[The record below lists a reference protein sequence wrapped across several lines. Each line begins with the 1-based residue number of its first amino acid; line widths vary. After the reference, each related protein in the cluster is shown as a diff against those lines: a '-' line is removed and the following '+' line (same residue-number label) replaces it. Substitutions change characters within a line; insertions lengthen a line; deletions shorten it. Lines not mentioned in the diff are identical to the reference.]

1 MIIMAK
7 IRVLNEKLIN
17 KIAAGEV
24 VERPASALKE
34 MMENSL
40 DAGATELRVDLESG
54 GKRLIRIID
63 NGEGMDPDDLLLSL
77 ERHATSKIKSFED
90 LEEVATLGF
99 RGEAI
104 PSIAAVSRMTIL
116 SRREENPDGRK
127 LVCEGG
133 IIVNV
138 TPVAMAPGTTIE
150 VRGLFYNVPARRKF
164 LRTTGTELAHC
175 QNVLTNYALAFPE
188 VNLRMRHNERELII
202 APPAESVRDRIASLM
217 GTNILERLIPFEGRE
232 KGLSVMGYISEP
244 SLTRTDTSMLHFF
257 VNQRVVKDK
266 LLIHAVRS
274 AFEDLLPKGR
284 TPVAFLFID
293 MPASE
298 VDVNVHPSKTE
309 VRFNFSSDVH
319 ALVVRSI
326 RSALSGSQPM
336 TTMAPE
342 AMPGKRIYKLDKE
355 PASFA
360 SGQSNQGIA
369 ASLQR
374 SLSKSAATPR
384 LDYFAAV
391 SRFGRSANI
400 PGDTSASTAVSGHQ
414 NEEVTTGNSDIQTYA
429 RPELESRFP
438 SPLHVGFSDI
448 DPVTVKPLGQIKNS
462 YIIAT
467 FNDGLL
473 LIDQH
478 AAHERILFEQLQQ
491 AATGTPATQM
501 LLHPIIVDL
510 SPARARLVEESSEEL
525 ASLGFDVSPFGPG
538 SIAVRSLPATLEIS
552 RAEEIFLHIAAD
564 LERVGKAV
572 TRDKL
577 VKELVVSASCHGAIK
592 VNTPLNQEKMNWL
605 IEALFQCNMPMRC
618 PHGRPVVL
626 TIGENELRQR
636 FGRS

>member
-1 MIIMAK
+1 MAK

-40 DAGATELRVDLESG
+40 DAGADELRIDLEAG
-54 GKRLIRIID
+54 GKRLIRIVD
-63 NGEGMDPDDLLLSL
+63 NGEGMDPDDLLLAM

-104 PSIAAVSRMTIL
+104 PSIAAVSRMSIQ

-133 IIVNV
+133 IIKGV
-138 TPVAMAPGTTIE
+138 TPVAMAPGTAIE

-164 LRTTGTELAHC
+164 LRTTPTELAHC
-175 QNVLTNYALAFPE
+175 QNVITNYALAFPE
-188 VNLRMRHNERELII
+188 VNIRFRHNDRELIV
-202 APPAESVRDRIASLM
+202 APPTESVRDRIAALM
-217 GTNILERLIPFEGRE
+217 GTHILERLIPFEGRD

-284 TPVAFLFID
+284 TPVAFLFLD
-293 MPASE
+293 MPAGE

-319 ALVVRSI
+319 SLVVRSI

-342 AMPGKRIYKLDKE
+342 TMPGKKIYKLDKE
-355 PASFA
+355 PQNFNREQHQAAAS
-360 SGQSNQGIA
+360 

-374 SLSKSAATPR
+374 SLEKKQMSPR
-384 LDYFAAV
+384 LDFFSQP
-391 SRFGRSANI
+391 SRHNDDQDFPDKVTLPTYHGEDNK
-400 PGDTSASTAVSGHQ
+400 
-414 NEEVTTGNSDIQTYA
+414 EERGPAIERFA
-429 RPELESRFP
+429 RPGLEDRYT
-438 SPLHVGFSDI
+438 SPLHVGFSQI
-448 DPVTVKPLGQIKNS
+448 DPLTVRPLGQIKNS

-478 AAHERILFEQLQQ
+478 AAHERVLFEQLQE
-491 AATGTPATQM
+491 AAQGIPASQM
-501 LLHPIIVDL
+501 LLHPVVVDL
-510 SPARARLVEESSEEL
+510 SPARAKLVEESAEEL
-525 ASLGFDVSPFGPG
+525 ASLGFDISAFGPG
-538 SIAVRSLPATLEIS
+538 SIAVRSLPATLEIG

-592 VNTPLNQEKMNWL
+592 VNTPLNEEKMLWL
-605 IEALFQCNMPMRC
+605 IDVLFQCRMPMRC